1 MDRSFILKA
10 LLSSIVL
17 LVLFLPV
24 RANTLIEEKTIAGN
38 HLKNNLTPLVV
49 VNEYLQQDDKQKK
62 VKKPD
67 NNQKPNQPDIK
78 TVPKARKQPRP
89 TVVAKPNVK
98 PKPIKVVRPNIRRP

>member
-1 MDRSFILKA
+1 MDRSFIFKTI
-10 LLSSIVL
+10 LSFFVL

-24 RANTLIEEKTIAGN
+24 RANTFIEEKTIASY
-38 HLKNNLTPLVV
+38 HVKNNLTPLVV
-49 VNEYLQQDDKQKK
+49 NEYQQQDDKQKK
-62 VKKPD
+62 VEKPD

-98 PKPIKVVRPNIRRP
+98 PKPVKVVRPNIRKP